1 MDVGNMKLFV
11 KADTTEAQA
20 AMDRLEATLDRI
32 LEKQE
37 LVAGRMSTMLYAQED
52 AKRLVDIAADDVA
65 DKAGEQMRDG
75 A

>member
-1 MDVGNMKLFV
+1 MDVGNMKVFV

-37 LVAGRMSTMLYAQED
+37 LVAGRMSTMLYAHED
-52 AKRLVDIAADDVA
+52 AKRLVGIAADDVA
-65 DKAGEQMRDG
+65 DKAAEQMRD
-75 A
+75 AS